1 MSKILVTPRSVT
13 KGGHPSLE
21 ALKEAGYG
29 MVTCTPGAQPSED
42 ELRALLPGCVGY
54 LAGVERVSSTV
65 LEAAPDLRVI
75 SRNGTGVDGI
85 DLDAARRLG
94 ISVCRA
100 EGANARGVAELT
112 MGLILSLARSIPA
125 CDRAIKAGDWERRKG
140 LELEGRTLGV
150 VGCGQIGRIVARLG
164 LGFGMNVIAHDPY
177 PNPDFAPGAAFRYG
191 SLGEIV
197 EMADVI
203 TLHCPPAD
211 GRPVLDATAL
221 ERVKKGVLVV
231 NTARPSLVDRT
242 ALAQAL
248 DSGRVG
254 GAALDVFET
263 EPPGEDPLLINDRV
277 IATPHIGGF
286 TDESV
291 DRAMYVAVD
300 NLLNALKGVEM
311 RMAR

>member
-29 MVTCTPGAQPSED
+29 MVTCTPGVQPSED

-94 ISVCRA
+94 IAVCRA

-112 MGLILSLARSIPA
+112 MGLILALARSIPA
-125 CDRAIKAGDWERRKG
+125 SDRAIKAGGWERRKG
-140 LELEGRTLGV
+140 LELERRTLGV